1 MAGEGDKLARGLAKA
16 QFPPAGN
23 KLTEEQWNELWEGYN
38 TEEFLA
44 KKTGVPKSGKSFWEQ
59 VRKTIDQEQK

>member
-23 KLTEEQWNELWEGYN
+23 RMTQEQWAEMWEGFDPK
-38 TEEFLA
+38 ECLER
-44 KKTGVPKSGKSFWEQ
+44 KTGIPKSGKSFWEQ
-59 VRKTIDQEQK
+59 VRNTENND